1 MGFWDRIRAFFGF
14 NAHAAVT
21 PGVTT
26 DGTPAVV
33 TDSRFGNAHNEGAGR
48 PYQAG
53 QPVIYQPRLMGGN
66 TPAINFSSFS
76 SPSGSQDNVTRDIMV
91 VSDPQRYAALVRELG
106 QDPSFVPSAADR
118 ERWASSG
125 TYSPESVA
133 ALGDRRVVRGLT
145 DLFSTNSAEETAQ
158 MRAAKQETLSRYGL
172 TLLSQD
178 NHRTHD
184 ISTLGATDTPA
195 ETPITT
201 GQTPRAAPIEV
212 NFPWDSAR
220 LTRRERQKLDQQIAL
235 ARQGQASPLYIAGH
249 TDTSGPNAYN
259 DRLSERRAQAVVNYL
274 VENGY
279 PRELLQTGA
288 FGETQPKVNTGDGVR
303 LHENRRAVITPGTGP

>member
-21 PGVTT
+21 PGATT

-48 PYQAG
+48 PYQSG

-66 TPAINFSSFS
+66 NPAINFSSHS
-76 SPSGSQDNVTRDIMV
+76 SPSGSQDNVTRDIMI

-106 QDPSFVPSAADR
+106 HDPSFVPSAADR
-118 ERWASSG
+118 ERWSSMD
-125 TYSPESVA
+125 TYGPERVA
-133 ALGDRRVVRGLT
+133 AIGDRRAVRGLT
-145 DLFSTNSAEETAQ
+145 DLFATDNAQETAE

-184 ISTLGATDTPA
+184 ISSLAAPA
-195 ETPITT
+195 DTPITA
-201 GQTPRAAPIEV
+201 GQTPRAEPIEV

-220 LTRRERQKLDQQIAL
+220 LTRDERRKLDGQIAL
-235 ARQGQASPLYIAGH
+235 ARQGQAAPLYIAGH

-259 DRLSERRAQAVVNYL
+259 DGLSERRAQAVVNYL
-274 VENGY
+274 IENGY

-288 FGETQPKVNTGDGVR
+288 FGETQPKVQTGDGVR
-303 LHENRRAVITPGTGP
+303 NHDNRRAVITPGTGP